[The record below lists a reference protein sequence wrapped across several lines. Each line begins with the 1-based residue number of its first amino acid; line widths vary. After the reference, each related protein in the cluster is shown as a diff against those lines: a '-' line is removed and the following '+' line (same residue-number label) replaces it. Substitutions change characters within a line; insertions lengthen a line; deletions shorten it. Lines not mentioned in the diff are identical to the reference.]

1 MNYGTSYQAQLSSR
15 IASLYTTLDN
25 AILETAIVM
34 LTDNSNSDLKPE
46 YTIEING
53 TLAIKNDSIDTYTSA
68 KLTANAITGFVVS
81 VSYFDY
87 GGGTHSIRITPNI

>member
-1 MNYGTSYQAQLSSR
+1 MNYGASYQAQLASR
-15 IASLYTTLDN
+15 ISSLYATLDN
-25 AILETAIVM
+25 SILETAILM
-34 LTDNSNSDLKPE
+34 LTDNTNGDLKPE

-53 TLAIKNDSIDTYTSA
+53 SLAIKNDSVDTYTTS
-68 KLTANAITGFVVS
+68 KLTTNAILGFVVS